1 MTNET
6 TMTSKN
12 NLSKYTILSII
23 TVVLIAIVVFQSFE
37 LNRLKGFSQGVLQI
51 QSVSAAGVLTQSA
64 TPAAVASRWL
74 LTTKTKTWQLIKY
87 S

>member
-64 TPAAVASRWL
+64 TPAAPVRPVTNSL
-74 LTTKTKTWQLIKY
+74 PSQVGGC
-87 S
+87 